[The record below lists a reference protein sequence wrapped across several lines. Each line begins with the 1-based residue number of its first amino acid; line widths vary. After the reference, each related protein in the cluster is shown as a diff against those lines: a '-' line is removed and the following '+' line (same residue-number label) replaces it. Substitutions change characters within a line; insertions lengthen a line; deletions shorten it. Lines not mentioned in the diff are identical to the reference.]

1 MVHNKQKL
9 RQRET
14 AHDPTS
20 VGITTYL
27 NPRRHFADWKS
38 AVEMFIISLLQEL
51 FYYKMIPLWIENI
64 SGIVC
69 ESLRVGC
76 WYEGL

>member
-1 MVHNKQKL
+1 M
-9 RQRET
+9 
-14 AHDPTS
+14 S